1 MGWWLTEGGLVI
13 GDEPADIVG
22 EVLDSVLEQ
31 CRARFPFT
39 VEQFLATVA
48 FASGHISLGTEYS
61 LELMR
66 NGTIQGT
73 GLGSGGKP
81 GT

>member
-1 MGWWLTEGGLVI
+1 MGWWTTEGNLVI

-22 EVLDSVLEQ
+22 DALDGALEQ

-39 VEQFLATVA
+39 AEQFLATVA
-48 FASGHISLGTEYS
+48 FASGHISLDTEYS

-66 NGTIQGT
+66 NGKPQGT
-73 GLGSGGKP
+73 GLRFLQ
-81 GT
+81 